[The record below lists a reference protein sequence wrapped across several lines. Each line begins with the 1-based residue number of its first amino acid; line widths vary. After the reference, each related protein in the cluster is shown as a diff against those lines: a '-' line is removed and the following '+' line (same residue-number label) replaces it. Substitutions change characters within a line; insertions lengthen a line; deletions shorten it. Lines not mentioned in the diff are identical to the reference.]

1 MKRIMYGS
9 TAAIA
14 GIVAIVTAVWILGTR
29 QGIET
34 PVHAQSPPSTERLSA
49 ADNSRDPA
57 GVTTVKPSV
66 ESIHRVSTQPA
77 QIEPF
82 ERTNVYAK
90 AAGFLEKVTVDI
102 GERVEKDQVLANLW
116 IPEMDQELLRKQAL
130 AEQAQAAVQQ
140 AQARLDS
147 TDALVAAAEASRDET
162 QAAIAQHEADIAF
175 RRSEHGRIVD
185 LVKSRS
191 VNEAIQDEKLKQL
204 RSSEATLAAAL
215 ARVRFAE
222 ANVLV
227 EQAKRRTAQA
237 DVSYAQ
243 SQSKVTQAELRQT
256 EILMKYAQVRA
267 PYAGQITRRWVN
279 SGDFVASASNA
290 KMDPLFT
297 VDRIDKLRIV
307 FDVPEA
313 DSALVRVGQHAS
325 LVVDALK
332 GRTFEGQVM
341 RTAGVLD
348 PKSRTLRVEA
358 EVTDPNVSLRAGMYG
373 MVTVTLAERVN
384 AVLVPAR
391 SLHYEGTTA
400 FVLCVK
406 QGVVERRLVKVG
418 YSDGIR
424 SEILEGLDS
433 ADQVILESRVQVHPG
448 QKVRSLASRQ

>member
-14 GIVAIVTAVWILGTR
+14 GIVTIASAVWVLGTH

-34 PVHAQSPPSTERLSA
+34 PVHAQSPQSA
-49 ADNSRDPA
+49 EQSPTADNSHNVA

-90 AAGFLEKVTVDI
+90 AAGFLEKVAVDI

-147 TDALVAAAEASRDET
+147 ADALVTAAEAGRDET
-162 QAAIAQHEADIAF
+162 QAAIAQYEAEIAF
-175 RRSEHGRIVD
+175 RRSEHGRIVE

-204 RSSEATLAAAL
+204 RSSEATHAAAL
-215 ARVRFAE
+215 ARVRSAE

-243 SQSKVTQAELRQT
+243 SQSKVAQAELRQT
-256 EILMKYAQVRA
+256 EILMKYAQIRA
-267 PYAGQITRRWVN
+267 PYAGQITRRWVD
-279 SGDFVASASNA
+279 SGDFVASAANA

-297 VDRIDKLRIV
+297 VDRIDRLRIV

-313 DSALVRVGQHAS
+313 DSALVRVGQQAS
-325 LVVDALK
+325 LTVDALK
-332 GRTFEGQVM
+332 GRAFQGQVM

-358 EVTDPNVSLRAGMYG
+358 EVTDPNSSLRAGMYG
-373 MVTVTLAERVN
+373 MITVTLAERAN
-384 AVLVPAR
+384 AVIVPAR
-391 SLHYEGTTA
+391 SLRYEGATP

-406 QGVVERRLVKVG
+406 QGIVEKRLVKVG

-424 SEILEGLDS
+424 SEILEGLGSD
-433 ADQVILESRVQVHPG
+433 DQVILESRVLVHPG
-448 QKVRSLASRQ
+448 QKVRSLAAK